1 MRALLSC
8 SYFKPA
14 GGFLC
19 SRTVQRIKGADRRGE
34 SERERESGGWKKG
47 DDTVKRE
54 RVMMERERDA
64 TKLVDQGEAD

>member
-1 MRALLSC
+1 MLSD
-8 SYFKPA
+8 SPENK
-14 GGFLC
+14 G
-19 SRTVQRIKGADRRGE
+19 SRQTGR
-34 SERERESGGWKKG
+34 ERERERERGGWKKG